1 MGRNGVP
8 AAKIG
13 NNGADDG
20 DGRQGVRVGVLVRSG
35 GWRGALVRRI
45 VLAALGTLIAGL
57 LSAAPSAAQADPP
70 TTVAG
75 LLGRYYDLS
84 NQAERVNE
92 ELLRVQEEL
101 EGKRQGSTQATV
113 RADAARKEADDAR
126 ERAHKAQNDKSRV
139 DTLLSA
145 RGDLNAL
152 SAFLTSGSQ
161 DDVVTKMQAASMAAQ
176 LSGNAARQGQRAVAE
191 ADKAAR
197 EAAVAQTE
205 ARKSEA
211 AVEAG
216 ANQVQRRRDELTKQV
231 ADIRGTLDRLTPDQ
245 KAMLQDSGDNGAGA
259 SIPAGDLGAVVRY
272 VLAQLGKPYL
282 WGGVGP
288 AAFDCS
294 GLMQMAYRVGGL
306 NLPRVAIQ
314 QSAVGQQIARADVK
328 AGDLIFFYLP
338 VHHVAMAIDNKR
350 AVHAPSVGQD
360 IRVAQIDAIGPITV
374 IRRVMR

>member
-1 MGRNGVP
+1 MRKMVF
-8 AAKIG
+8 
-13 NNGADDG
+13 
-20 DGRQGVRVGVLVRSG
+20 
-35 GWRGALVRRI
+35 
-45 VLAALGTLIAGL
+45 AALGALIAGL
-57 LSAAPSAAQADPP
+57 LSAAPAVAEDPP

-101 EGKRQGSTQATV
+101 ETKRQGSK
-113 RADAARKEADDAR
+113 DAATRAEEARKAADDAR
-126 ERAHKAQNDKSRV
+126 QRVRQAQQDKSKV
-139 DTLLSA
+139 DSLLGV

-152 SAFLTSGSQ
+152 SAVLTSNSQ
-161 DDVVTKMQAASMAAQ
+161 DDMVAKMQAASLASQ
-176 LSGNAARQGQRAVAE
+176 LSGNAAEQGRLAIAE

-197 EAAVAQTE
+197 AATVAQIE

-216 ANQVQRRRDELTKQV
+216 ANQVQHRRDELTKQV
-231 ADIRGTLDRLTPDQ
+231 ADVRATLDSLTPDQ
-245 KAMLQDSGDNGAGA
+245 KALLQSGSDNGAGA
-259 SIPAGDLGAVVRY
+259 AIPGGDLGAVVRY
-272 VLAQLGKPYL
+272 ALAQLGKPYL

-288 AAFDCS
+288 AAYDCS
-294 GLMQMAYRVGGL
+294 GLMQMAYRAGGL
-306 NLPRVAIQ
+306 NLPRVSIE
-314 QSAVGQQIARADVK
+314 QSGVGQQVARQDVR
-328 AGDLIFFYLP
+328 AGDMIFFYSP

-350 AVHAPSVGQD
+350 AIHAPSVGQN